1 MAAKLIRQQQTHRPR
16 AGDDDIGCFRQSVHS
31 VSQSILIYAAG
42 TLLAAPPATGLQEL
56 CIWCTFLGMGE
67 TYKPVRA
74 LDRGLDLLLALN
86 EHGRARPAELAAA
99 AGLDRTT
106 TYRMLQTLV
115 RRGLVARS
123 PAEDSFFLLRDVQ
136 RLSAGYVESDQLL
149 QLAARE
155 LGAMLPKVKWPS
167 DFSGFRRGEMVIQE
181 TTHRFSAYSVHRA
194 MVGKGRPLLTS
205 AVGRA
210 VLAVATP
217 EEQDM
222 MLDLAERLCGQPR
235 PKNLAALMDDFLT
248 RGYAWS
254 VGAVEAHISA
264 IALPVCRGDQIL
276 GAVNIVFFRRAS
288 TPEQIAAKHLSHL
301 HACVAAIESGLTN
314 PS

>member
-1 MAAKLIRQQQTHRPR
+1 LR
-16 AGDDDIGCFRQSVHS
+16 A
-31 VSQSILIYAAG
+31 
-42 TLLAAPPATGLQEL
+42 PATGLREAFT
-56 CIWCTFLGMGE
+56 WCTLGRMGE
-67 TYKPVRA
+67 SYKPVRA

-86 EHGRARPAELAAA
+86 THGRARPAELAAA

-106 TYRMLQTLV
+106 TYRLLQTLV

-123 PAEDSFFLLRDVQ
+123 PAEDSFFLLRDIQ

-149 QLAARE
+149 HLAARE

-167 DFSGFRRGEMVIQE
+167 DFSSFRGGEMVIQE
-181 TTHRFSAYSVHRA
+181 TTHRFSAYSVHRD

-210 VLAVATP
+210 VLAAATP
-217 EEQDM
+217 AEQEM
-222 MLDLAERLCGQPR
+222 MLDLAERLRGQPR
-235 PKNLAALMDDFLT
+235 PKNLKALTEDFLT

-254 VGAVEAHISA
+254 VGAVEAHIAA
-264 IALPVCRGDQIL
+264 IALPIRQADQIL

-288 TPEQIAAKHLSHL
+288 TPEQIAKKHLPDL
-301 HACVAAIESGLTN
+301 RACVTAIEKALSD
-314 PS
+314 PSPPSSSRAA